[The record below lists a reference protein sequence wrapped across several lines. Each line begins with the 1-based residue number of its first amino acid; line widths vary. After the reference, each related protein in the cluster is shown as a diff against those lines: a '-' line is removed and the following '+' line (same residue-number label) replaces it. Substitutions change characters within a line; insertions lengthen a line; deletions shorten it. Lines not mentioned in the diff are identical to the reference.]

1 MADTKAWDV
10 FRDLPPRSD
19 SGSMANQACLEFTI
33 RVLKILAY
41 LTTFIVV
48 LCCGVISKISMFFMT
63 SQIRADR
70 VVTFCNK
77 DLSNYFKFLFYCTEN
92 FVCNQVF
99 NQIIISFFIG
109 RDKFYV
115 VNLPTEE
122 RVAWIWCLLLAFIVP
137 EIGTLIRSLR
147 ICFFKSCKRPPLF
160 DFVFVLI
167 METLHVFGLVLLVYV
182 VLPNLDV
189 VKGAMLTN
197 CLCFVPALLSKF
209 TIF

>member
-1 MADTKAWDV
+1 
-10 FRDLPPRSD
+10 
-19 SGSMANQACLEFTI
+19 MANQACLEFTI

-77 DLSNYFKFLFYCTEN
+77 ELSNLLFYWAALALFN
-92 FVCNQVF
+92 HVF
-99 NQIIISFFIG
+99 IIKPTLYNSFFIG

-197 CLCFVPALLSKF
+197 CLCFVPALLSKL
-209 TIF
+209 TIFQISL

>member
-1 MADTKAWDV
+1 
-10 FRDLPPRSD
+10 
-19 SGSMANQACLEFTI
+19 MANQACLEFTI

-77 DLSNYFKFLFYCTEN
+77 DLSNYFKFLFYWTAN
-92 FVCNQVF
+92 SVCNQVF

-160 DFVFVLI
+160 DFGFVLI

-209 TIF
+209 IIF